1 MWTHFKNNMAAY
13 WADWRRENKSG
24 SNTKISGRILN
35 NLRGHFLHNS
45 SQSQR
50 CFTLGSTFLPTLQN
64 DISQITTVIRMCWL
78 RRPASGSFGNFP
90 PKRHFT
96 NHDVPNRHFT
106 NHDVPHR
113 HFTNH
118 DVPNRHFT
126 NHDGDPD
133 VLATSARQRE
143 LWEFPAKTTFH
154 KSRRSKPTFYK
165 SRRSTPTFYKSRRS
179 KPTFY
184 KSRR

>member
-118 DVPNRHFT
+118 D
-126 NHDGDPD
+126 GDPD
-133 VLATSARQRE
+133 ALATSARHRE
-143 LWEFPAKTTFH
+143 LWEFPGRVW
-154 KSRRSKPTFYK
+154 SPPEVRSPN
-165 SRRSTPTFYKSRRS
+165 
-179 KPTFY
+179 
-184 KSRR
+184 